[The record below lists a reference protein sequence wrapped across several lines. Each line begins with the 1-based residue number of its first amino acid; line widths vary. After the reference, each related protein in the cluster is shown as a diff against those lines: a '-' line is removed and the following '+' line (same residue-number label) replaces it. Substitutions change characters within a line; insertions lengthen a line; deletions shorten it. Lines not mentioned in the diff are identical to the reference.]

1 MSSKALSPPYIGRF
15 APSPTGPLHLGSLY
29 TALASYLDARSQQ
42 GQWLLRIDDLDH
54 FRIIPE
60 ATDQILTV
68 LDKLGLH
75 WDGEIYYQSRHIE
88 HYQAI
93 LEQLQKQDRLY
104 PCTCT
109 RKKLA
114 ELGPVYPGTC
124 RRQAAASGTA
134 FALRLKTDAA
144 AIHFTDRLQGV
155 IQQNLAQSC
164 GDFIIK
170 RKDGV
175 IAYQLAVVVDEQQQN
190 ISHVVRGLDLLDS
203 TPRQIYLQ
211 QCLGLPQPDYM
222 HIPVIVD
229 QHGVKLS
236 KQTQAKA
243 VSAQQPGQ
251 TLWLLL
257 ELLQQQPPEAIK
269 PAPPPEIL
277 RWAIEHW
284 RPEKLKKIRAIEQ
297 RIE

>member
-1 MSSKALSPPYIGRF
+1 MSSQAASHTYIGRF

-68 LDKLGLH
+68 LDRLGLH
-75 WDGEIYYQSRHIE
+75 WDGEVYYQSHHID

-93 LEQLQKQDRLY
+93 IDQLTEQDWIY
-104 PCTCT
+104 PCTCS

-114 ELGPVYPGTC
+114 ATGTVYPGTC
-124 RRQAAASGTA
+124 RQKIHSDDSP
-134 FALRLKTDAA
+134 FALRIKTNSQN
-144 AIHFTDRLQGV
+144 IRFHDRLQGD
-155 IQQNLAQSC
+155 IQQNLMQSC
-164 GDFIIK
+164 GDFIIR

-175 IAYQLAVVVDEQQQN
+175 IAYQLAVVIDEYQQN
-190 ISHVVRGLDLLDS
+190 ISHIVRGLDLLDS

-211 QCLGLPQPDYM
+211 QCLKLPQPDYM

-229 QHGVKLS
+229 ADGVKLS
-236 KQTQAKA
+236 KQTHAEA
-243 VSAQQPGQ
+243 ISADQQGE
-251 TLWLLL
+251 TLWRLLD
-257 ELLQQQPPEAIK
+257 LLQQQPPKSLQQADST
-269 PAPPPEIL
+269 EIL
-277 RWAIEHW
+277 QWGIDHW
-284 RPEKLKKIRAIEQ
+284 QPEKLKKIRAIAQ
-297 RIE
+297 

>member
-1 MSSKALSPPYIGRF
+1 MNKQVASPAYIGRF

-75 WDGEIYYQSRHIE
+75 WDDKIYYQSQHIE

-93 LEQLQKQDRLY
+93 LERLEQDNWLY

-114 ELGPVYPGTC
+114 ASGPPYPGYC
-124 RRQAAASGTA
+124 RQKKIAADST
-134 FALRLKTDAA
+134 FALRIRTKQQPIVFKA
-144 AIHFTDRLQGV
+144 RLQGR
-155 IQQNLAQSC
+155 IEQNLQQSC
-164 GDFIIK
+164 GDFILK
-170 RKDGV
+170 RKDDV
-175 IAYQLAVVVDEQQQN
+175 IAYQLAEIVDERQQN
-190 ISHVVRGLDLLDS
+190 ITHIVRGFDLLDS

-229 QHGVKLS
+229 QHGIKLS
-236 KQTQAKA
+236 KQTHAEA
-243 VSAQQPGQ
+243 VSAKHPEK

-257 ELLQQQPPEAIK
+257 NLLRQQPPETLQQAS
-269 PAPPPEIL
+269 AREIL
-277 RWAIEHW
+277 SWGIEHW
-284 RPEKLKKIRAIEQ
+284 KPEKLKKIRAIEQ
-297 RIE
+297 